1 MAVSGQNFF
10 HAIFVNCFYE
20 TNVHENYDAIFCTLA
35 LIMVELGSD
44 KQTLV
49 EIIKLLLAIQ
59 EETKNRSSSK
69 TPPKVAESGQ
79 VSFVVEGGSRSN
91 LSENQMKLLNT
102 FVTCSFNL
110 MGKLFA
116 FTYKSLE
123 EYITAVLYSMAT
135 HSRPRL
141 DGEVTAKLKLDYMY
155 IC

>member
-10 HAIFVNCFYE
+10 HTIFVNCFHE
-20 TNVHENYDAIFCTLA
+20 TNIPESYDAIFCTLA

-59 EETKNRSSSK
+59 EEIKSRSACK
-69 TPPKVAESGQ
+69 ELPQKVAESGQ
-79 VSFVVEGGSRSN
+79 VSFVVEQGGSARMGSQTG
-91 LSENQMKLLNT
+91 SQMKLLNT

-110 MGKLFA
+110 IGKLFA

-123 EYITAVLYSMAT
+123 EYITAVLYSMA
-135 HSRPRL
+135 SNQRPRL
-141 DGEVTAKLKLDYMY
+141 EGEVAAKLK
-155 IC
+155 